1 MSSAIEKLEE
11 IAERAGVRVSKR
23 AALTLLALL
32 LIAGAITV
40 YGSVSN
46 RSAEDGSGFEVHE
59 GGAEQAPGGTSAESI
74 SGSTSASAVETQ
86 TVFVHVVGAVMR
98 PGVYELAADARVQE
112 AVVAAGGC
120 LASAAPQGINLAR
133 GVADGEQLV
142 VPTQDEWEAGGAS
155 AAVPTGEVGA
165 GAGGISQG
173 GVVNLNT
180 ADVVALETLPGVG
193 PATAAKI
200 VDEREANGPFQ
211 SVEDL
216 ARVSGIGS
224 KKIEAIRDLVTV
236 G

>member
-1 MSSAIEKLEE
+1 MSSAAEKLEE

-23 AALTLLALL
+23 GALTLLALL
-32 LIAGAITV
+32 LIAGAIAV
-40 YGSVSN
+40 YASVSSP
-46 RSAEDGSGFEVHE
+46 SAEGGSDFEVHE
-59 GGAEQAPGGTSAESI
+59 A
-74 SGSTSASAVETQ
+74 SGSAAASASASPSVSVPETQ

-98 PGVYELAADARVQE
+98 PGVYELLAGARVQE
-112 AVVAAGGC
+112 AVLAAGGC

-133 GVADGEQLV
+133 SVADGEQIV
-142 VPTQDEWEAGGAS
+142 VPTQDEWEAGGAP
-155 AAVPTGEVGA
+155 AAALGQQA
-165 GAGGISQG
+165 GAASGGEGRPTAIDI
-173 GVVNLNT
+173 NT
-180 ADVVALETLPGVG
+180 ADATALEALPGIG

-200 VDEREANGPFQ
+200 VGEREANGPFQ